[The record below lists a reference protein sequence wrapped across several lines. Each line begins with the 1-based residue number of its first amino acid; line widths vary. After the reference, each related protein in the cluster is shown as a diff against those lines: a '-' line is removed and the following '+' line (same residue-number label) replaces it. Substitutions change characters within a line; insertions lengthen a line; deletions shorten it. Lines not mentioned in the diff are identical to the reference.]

1 MKGFEKDCYLA
12 DLSDIPWDSAYICDD
27 TDDIH
32 DHWHHIFIKVVDQR
46 FPFKKKYIGDDQ
58 LPWITLEIYFAI
70 SRGNIFFRK
79 FEGNKSD
86 DNWEQFKKQRN
97 LVAPLKGLRN
107 PISFRLL
114 LNVPT
119 PVNSGKKFKPLLPSK
134 GTQQQHIQRLEEG
147 WLITDNMEIANIF
160 NKHFIDDVAAH
171 VPILYAHANH
181 LSLSK
186 ISQRFFEFKRNRGKS
201 IIDWFFPRRWI
212 KSVHRSA
219 IESQRGICMR
229 SCLFVL
235 FCFVFIRRP

>member
-97 LVAPLKGLRN
+97 LVAPLKGLILFHSGFCWMCPPRWILEKN
-107 PISFRLL
+107 SSLFYLPKV
-114 LNVPT
+114 LNNNIYNVWR
-119 PVNSGKKFKPLLPSK
+119 KD
-134 GTQQQHIQRLEEG
+134 G
-147 WLITDNMEIANIF
+147 WLLTTW
-160 NKHFIDDVAAH
+160 K
-171 VPILYAHANH
+171 
-181 LSLSK
+181 
-186 ISQRFFEFKRNRGKS
+186 
-201 IIDWFFPRRWI
+201 
-212 KSVHRSA
+212 
-219 IESQRGICMR
+219 
-229 SCLFVL
+229 
-235 FCFVFIRRP
+235 